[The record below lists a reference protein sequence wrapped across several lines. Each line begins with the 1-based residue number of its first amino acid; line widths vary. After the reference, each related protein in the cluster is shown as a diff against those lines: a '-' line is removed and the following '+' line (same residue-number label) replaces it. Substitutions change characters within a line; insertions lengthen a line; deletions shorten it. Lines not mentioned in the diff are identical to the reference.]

1 MAVGKN
7 IKLFRIN
14 ADLKQKEL
22 AAKLDIEVSYLS
34 LIENEKKEPS
44 LSLLKK
50 ISKVLNVPMAMF
62 FWENMEKNE
71 ATTPMGRLKRL
82 LFELDA
88 EMKRPHAKP
97 KAS

>member
-14 ADLKQKEL
+14 ANLKQKEL
-22 AAKLDIEVSYLS
+22 AAKLEIKDSYLS

-50 ISKVLNVPMAMF
+50 IAEVLNVPMAMF
-62 FWENMEKNE
+62 FWENMEKQE
-71 ATTPMGRLKRL
+71 AETPIGMLKKL
-82 LFELDA
+82 LFQLDSEL
-88 EMKRPHAKP
+88 KHSHAKSE
-97 KAS
+97 AH

>member
-1 MAVGKN
+1 MSVGKN

-14 ADLKQKEL
+14 ANLKQKEL
-22 AAKLDIEVSYLS
+22 AKKLEIKDSYLS

-50 ISKVLNVPMAMF
+50 ISEVLNVPIGMF
-62 FWENMEKNE
+62 FWENMEKTE
-71 ATTPMGRLKRL
+71 TTTPIGRLKRL

-88 EMKRPHAKP
+88 EMKRPHAKS

>member
-14 ADLKQKEL
+14 ANLKQKEL

-71 ATTPMGRLKRL
+71 DTTPIGRLKRL